1 MIEPVLHRIVVKQL
15 NVVDEDKVFKS
26 ARQSGLVLPE
36 DGQMKREQAAVDR
49 GVVIAKG
56 PTFFIDWNGADPDS
70 VKVGD
75 EIVFA
80 RHSGKVVRDPDQA
93 EDDKTV
99 YIILNDEDVIA
110 ILRKKAVDV

>member
-1 MIEPVLHRIVVKQL
+1 MIEPLLHRIVVKQL
-15 NVVDEDKVFKS
+15 DVLEEDKRFKS
-26 ARQSGLVLPE
+26 ARDTGLIIPT

-49 GVVIAKG
+49 GIVVAKG
-56 PTFFIDWNGADPDS
+56 PTFYIDWNGADPDS

-75 EIVFA
+75 EVVFA
-80 RHSGKVVRDPDQA
+80 RHAGKVVRDPDQA

-99 YIILNDEDVIA
+99 YIVLNDEDVIS